1 MYDYYRTPFLHQL
14 ATFPIPQVP
23 SPQHLPLPSP
33 HLVMAPSPQLSGYN
47 LMITIVQDHSGILQ
61 DNQPNTSAAS
71 ASCTASKADL
81 CDQRDKPGPST
92 TPITSGPIFR

>member
-33 HLVMAPSPQLSGYN
+33 HLVMSPSSQLSGYN
-47 LMITIVQDHSGILQ
+47 LMMVQDHSGILQ

-71 ASCTASKADL
+71 ASCTVSKADL

-92 TPITSGPIFR
+92 TPNH

>member
-23 SPQHLPLPSP
+23 SPQHLLLPSP

-47 LMITIVQDHSGILQ
+47 LMITLVYCKTTSQTLQ
-61 DNQPNTSAAS
+61 GRQLHAV
-71 ASCTASKADL
+71 SKADL